1 MWSKK
6 SKTGHEMLVET
17 QEEPMLVVV
26 VVVSFTCLIGVI
38 PYTDLILVGKVV
50 ELLEVV
56 S

>member
-6 SKTGHEMLVET
+6 SKIEHEILVET

-26 VVVSFTCLIGVI
+26 SLIGIIFAVWLD
-38 PYTDLILVGKVV
+38 PHCKVV

-56 S
+56 G

>member
-6 SKTGHEMLVET
+6 SKIGHEMLVET

-26 VVVSFTCLIGVI
+26 VSYTCLVGVI
-38 PYTDLILVGKVV
+38 LPTDLILIGKVV